1 MAEPHRDRKVY
12 VALAI
17 GTIVLGLIVHLGGS
31 VLPPAGRDMLGDA
44 LWASMMVWWISA
56 AMPRMPLRTRA
67 LAAFAVCVA
76 VELSQQY
83 HTPSLDAIRRTV
95 PGHLLLGSGYD
106 PRDIPA
112 YAAGVLAA
120 AVVARRIGR

>member
-1 MAEPHRDRKVY
+1 
-12 VALAI
+12 
-17 GTIVLGLIVHLGGS
+17 
-31 VLPPAGRDMLGDA
+31 MLGDA

-56 AMPRMPLRTRA
+56 ALPRMPLRTRA

-112 YAAGVLAA
+112 YAAGILAA
-120 AVVARRIGR
+120 ALVARRIGR